1 MKRID
6 WKEVSSNKELSKNF
20 TIQVYNKFQ
29 SLSTA
34 EIDTENIE
42 DVYDS
47 LIKSTEEVALATLPK
62 KKSRA
67 QSKPSASPNV
77 ADARSKLKSISL
89 DYHKAP
95 TQARKVQLIMAKKAL
110 DDAYLEA
117 EAL

>member
-34 EIDTENIE
+34 EIDAENIE

-62 KKSRA
+62 RRVE
-67 QSKPSASPNV
+67 PNPNPV
-77 ADARSKLKSISL
+77 PPQMWL
-89 DYHKAP
+89 
-95 TQARKVQLIMAKKAL
+95 M
-110 DDAYLEA
+110 LEA
-117 EAL
+117 NSNQSH